1 MVWDKVIMG
10 GANLVFG
17 SIGRANEEEAR
28 VKANDAAYKQYLAGW
43 RYNKEKIKQTN
54 KYNTKVYENQIANDN
69 IFRQYDYD
77 TRNQQR
83 DYQMSIRDYEFGQSM
98 RMFNQQVRQRDQQ
111 LSFNQR
117 ALNTAIEQQNIA
129 KEEGLISLGFQD
141 FQNNMDIKNYL
152 SGTQRKL
159 NMKGAEQ
166 RSLRSQ
172 AAFESEKNIVAG
184 LEAQGAARASGRAG
198 RSAAK
203 EVQAVIAKNAMQ
215 EAAIAEG
222 ITQAGDQYALSVN
235 EIVAGMNQAFEQFY
249 VDRQAIELSRQ
260 SFLKADK
267 ATRKKIEQDYQQA
280 NMNAFNAVM
289 LRPEIMPALPEVMMQ
304 PATVFTEPVKLSQP
318 DHLKRG
324 DFGGNSTQGNSFL
337 AGASDF
343 FGGGGAEGIGQL
355 LGNLIP

>member
-1 MVWDKVIMG
+1 MLKKSD
-10 GANLVFG
+10 
-17 SIGRANEEEAR
+17 
-28 VKANDAAYKQYLAGW
+28 KANDAAYKQYLAGW
-43 RYNKEKIKQTN
+43 RANKIRLRETN
-54 KYNTKVYENQIANDN
+54 KYNQRVHEAQIANDN
-69 IFRQYDYD
+69 LFRQRDFD
-77 TRNQQR
+77 VRNQER

-98 RMFNQQVRQRDQQ
+98 RMFNQQVKQRDQQ
-111 LSFNQR
+111 LSFNDQ
-117 ALNTAIEQQNIA
+117 ALYSAIEQQNIA
-129 KEEGLISLGFQD
+129 KEEGLISLGLQD

-152 SGTQRKL
+152 SGTQRDL
-159 NMKGAEQ
+159 NMKGAQQ
-166 RSLRSQ
+166 RAIRSQ

-184 LEAQGAARASGRAG
+184 LESQGAARASGRAG

-235 EIVAGMNQAFEQFY
+235 EIVAGMNEAFEQFF

-267 ATRKKIEQDYQQA
+267 AARKKIQQDYYQA

-289 LRPEIMPALPEVMMQ
+289 LRPEMPPALPEVMMQ
-304 PATVFTEPVKLSQP
+304 PATVFTEPVKLTQP

-337 AGASDF
+337 AGLTDF
-343 FGGGGAEGIGQL
+343 LGGGGAEGIANL
-355 LGNLIP
+355 L

>member
-1 MVWDKVIMG
+1 
-10 GANLVFG
+10 
-17 SIGRANEEEAR
+17 
-28 VKANDAAYKQYLAGW
+28 
-43 RYNKEKIKQTN
+43 
-54 KYNTKVYENQIANDN
+54 
-69 IFRQYDYD
+69 
-77 TRNQQR
+77 
-83 DYQMSIRDYEFGQSM
+83 
-98 RMFNQQVRQRDQQ
+98 
-111 LSFNQR
+111 
-117 ALNTAIEQQNIA
+117 
-129 KEEGLISLGFQD
+129 
-141 FQNNMDIKNYL
+141 MDIKNYL

-166 RSLRSQ
+166 RALRSQ

-235 EIVAGMNQAFEQFY
+235 EIVAGMNEAFEQFF

-267 ATRKKIEQDYQQA
+267 AARKKIQQDYYQA

-289 LRPEIMPALPEVMMQ
+289 LRPEMPPALPEVMMQ
-304 PATVFTEPVKLSQP
+304 PATVFTEPVKLTQP

-324 DFGGNSTQGNSFL
+324 DFGGNSISGNSYL
-337 AGASDF
+337 
-343 FGGGGAEGIGQL
+343 
-355 LGNLIP
+355 